1 MDLMARI
8 KRMWG
13 RHDERLADEAVEA
26 RAAGVEDDLST
37 QPGLDR
43 VIEEHAAREH
53 DVAEHDEPA

>member
-1 MDLMARI
+1 
-8 KRMWG
+8 MWG